1 MELLLRWCR
10 QRSLVTTTL
19 VGHMSMDQLQQS
31 IDYFMRVKV
40 LGDDVMWDPIRL
52 PIFSLN

>member
-1 MELLLRWCR
+1 
-10 QRSLVTTTL
+10 
-19 VGHMSMDQLQQS
+19 MSMDQLQQS